1 MPTTR
6 ARTCIRACTAVWAAA
21 GVAAM
26 LIGVPATAWLSGSYW
41 TGLVLGEAYFL
52 AQALLAAQAFRTAGR
67 STAQALRWVAGSL
80 AWAGLPLW
88 LLATLAWLN
97 ADTSDTWADV
107 APRTTAAGATCL
119 LLTGA
124 AWATAH
130 RLRARHHS

>member
-6 ARTCIRACTAVWAAA
+6 ARTRIRACTAVWAAA

-52 AQALLAAQAFRTAGR
+52 AQVLLAAQAFRTAGR

-88 LLATLAWLN
+88 LLAALAWLN
-97 ADTSDTWADV
+97 ADTSDTWADLV
-107 APRTTAAGATCL
+107 PRTTAAGVTFL

-130 RLRARHHS
+130 RLRTQHRS